1 MLKELFK
8 YGSGPTQ
15 VEKEYNRRY
24 NLYAAPLYVF
34 IVLIIISCFF
44 AIWSLFSGHNYYFIA
59 IFLVVLGLLYT
70 VGNFFGKKI
79 LKNEYSYGIGSIAE
93 DLTVAKLTTLGDHF
107 KLINDISKGKNKEN
121 IDHVVIGPTG
131 LFIVETKSNIS
142 NPIFYYK
149 NGSRQMSDFGYK
161 AIRQVSRNAA
171 WINKIIKNNLNIKIW
186 AQGLVARPLKDDG
199 KIECL
204 LNNKVCILDGDE
216 VCKYIKEY
224 DARLSL
230 EEINKISNLLI
241 KIKNYEKKYY

>member
-24 NLYAAPLYVF
+24 NLYATPLYIL
-34 IVLIIISCFF
+34 IVLIIISGFF
-44 AIWSLFSGHNYYFIA
+44 AVWSILSGDNYYFII
-59 IFLVVLGLLYT
+59 IFLVIFGLMYT
-70 VGNFFGKKI
+70 AGSFFGKKI
-79 LKNEYSYGIGSIAE
+79 LKNDYSYGIGSAAE
-93 DLTVAKLTTLGDHF
+93 DLTVAKLTTLGDNF
-107 KLINDISKGKNKEN
+107 KLINDISKGKNKGN
-121 IDHVVIGPTG
+121 INHIVIGPTG
-131 LFIVETKSNIS
+131 LFIVETKSNTS

-171 WINKIIKNNLNIKIW
+171 WINKIIKNNLNINIW
-186 AQGLVARPLKDDG
+186 AQGVVVRPLKDDG

-216 VCKYIKEY
+216 VCKYIKEH
-224 DARLSL
+224 DSRLSL
-230 EEINKISNLLI
+230 EEINKISDLLL
-241 KIKNYEKKYY
+241 KIKRNLSK